1 MVVISQSSAISSG
14 LIQAKLPFQ
23 SRRYSSREFN
33 NFNGVKA
40 VVPSGRIFRGG
51 IRKCCV
57 SGFGTNCAVRMGR
70 DSYQSSFD
78 DDLPQE
84 PFPLTLVKEFIW
96 GIRSLFVFLVEQPSQ
111 LKFVEWPGFSS
122 TVCIRNSEDRYSHSC
137 SCGAADCGTYVN
149 RLCPQLSVGFTSKEN
164 PVTEFTDRTMMIQ
177 LRCWVLFSASCIMR
191 CPVMAVSLSN
201 NGASRDEHHRFK
213 SCNKPC
219 WVTDFDSYM
228 FQA

>member
-122 TVCIRNSEDRYSHSC
+122 TLRTATLTLVLVALLIVALTSIDS
-137 SCGAADCGTYVN
+137 A
-149 RLCPQLSVGFTSKEN
+149 LSYLLALLLR
-164 PVTEFTDRTMMIQ
+164 RT
-177 LRCWVLFSASCIMR
+177 L
-191 CPVMAVSLSN
+191 
-201 NGASRDEHHRFK
+201 
-213 SCNKPC
+213 
-219 WVTDFDSYM
+219 
-228 FQA
+228 